1 MRLELERTDRSI
13 EAAGEPSLA
22 EMTEK
27 AIRILS
33 RNTEGYFLVVEGKCC
48 VLNLVTFVCLHL
60 EK

>member
-33 RNTEGYFLVVEGKCC
+33 RNTEGYFLVVEGKMLC
-48 VLNLVTFVCLHL
+48 VEPGHFSYVYI
-60 EK
+60 